1 MFVNFFESNFFR
13 TVKVYTIYLTFLNVP
28 YFIEGLIGKSKIT
41 PGTVFA
47 GSGNM
52 ITVQSDVFKWIL
64 DWVGTLLGQ
73 KGLSAGFFS
82 WIAGVSSKQISLSLL
97 AIIGVV
103 LALLVLHLAIRLLG
117 RFLPALSNLHA
128 HHRPTPWSMLY
139 LIIFIFY
146 IVIYLT
152 N

>member
-1 MFVNFFESNFFR
+1 MFNNFFESNFFR
-13 TVKVYTIYLTFLNVP
+13 TVKVYTIFLTFLNVP
-28 YFIEGLIGKSKIT
+28 YFLESLIGKSKIT
-41 PGTVFA
+41 PEAVFA

-52 ITVQSDVFKWIL
+52 FTVQSDVFKWIL

-73 KGLSAGFFS
+73 KGLSSGFFS
-82 WIAGVSSKQISLSLL
+82 WIAGVSSKGTSLAVL
-97 AIIGVV
+97 AIIGAI

-117 RFLPALSNLHA
+117 RFFPALSNLHA
-128 HHRPTPWSMLY
+128 HHRPTPWSMFY
-139 LIIFIFY
+139 LILFIFY